1 MTDLEPGAD
10 FRRREYRR
18 EVFLRFYLWH
28 TRYGSHPGCV
38 YYLFPYLRE
47 VEGWDDEA
55 ALWFA
60 FINGNT
66 QNPVTSFILH
76 DAYPYPDSR
85 IIRVWAEHY
94 DRLAWDTDRRYH
106 KKSFDDA
113 VWSYLALIGED
124 SQAAYWR
131 KQGPGWDGLWK
142 AATSIAT
149 FGRLSAWSYLEYLH
163 IMGVEVEADTL
174 LLRDRA
180 GSRSHRNG
188 LCIVTGHDEYDD
200 HKSNPAFPGDYP
212 EDLLREL
219 EAEGESL
226 LTEARSRAAGQP
238 WLRDVTYLTL
248 ESALCTYKSWHR
260 PNRRY
265 PNVYNDML
273 YDRLQAAQAA
283 WPEEDLSVLWDAR
296 EFSLPDQLRLEAN
309 PYDPG
314 VHPAKQNHYRE
325 TGEVVMMDLDYP
337 AFRNSFTTAVRGQAF
352 GRFR

>member
-1 MTDLEPGAD
+1 MTLEPGAD
-10 FRRREYRR
+10 FRRAEYRR

-47 VEGWDDEA
+47 ALSWDDEQ

-76 DAYPYPDSR
+76 DAYPEPDSR

-94 DRLAWDTDRRYH
+94 DRLSWDTDRRYH

-113 VWSYLALIGED
+113 VWSYLALIGEG
-124 SQAAYWR
+124 SQRDFWMKA
-131 KQGPGWDGLWK
+131 GPGWAGLWK
-142 AATSIAT
+142 AATSIQT

-163 IMGVEVEADTL
+163 IMGIPVEADTL
-174 LLRDRA
+174 LLNDWS

-188 LCIVTGHDEYDD
+188 LCIVTGHDDYDW
-200 HKSNPAFPGDYP
+200 HKSNPGFDGAYP
-212 EDLLREL
+212 PDLMKEL
-219 EAEGESL
+219 TGEGESL
-226 LTEARSRAAGQP
+226 LVEAQDRAKGQP
-238 WLRDVTYLTL
+238 WQRDVTYLTL

-273 YDRLQAAQAA
+273 YDRLVAAQAA
-283 WPEEDLSVLWDAR
+283 WPEEDLSVFWDAR
-296 EFSLPDQLRLEAN
+296 LASLPEPLRLEDN
-309 PYDPG
+309 PHDPG

-325 TGEVVMMDLDYP
+325 TGEVVMMDLDYQE
-337 AFRNSFTTAVRGQAF
+337 FSNRFSKAVEVGAF